1 MGGYQDSRPT
11 LPGSGL
17 AMGLLLVQTLSGR
30 RDCSLQGAGADRR
43 AIGISSSVKTKPCS
57 LLARE
62 RKGWESV
69 PVPGSQLEGQPPS
82 NLTWGHTRGS
92 GVV

>member
-1 MGGYQDSRPT
+1 MGIRVLGPT

-43 AIGISSSVKTKPCS
+43 AIGISSSVKTKLCS

-62 RKGWESV
+62 RKDRVCPCSRF
-69 PVPGSQLEGQPPS
+69 PA
-82 NLTWGHTRGS
+82 
-92 GVV
+92 

>member
-1 MGGYQDSRPT
+1 MGIRVLGPT

-43 AIGISSSVKTKPCS
+43 TIGISSSVKTKLCS

-62 RKGWESV
+62 RKDRSLSLFQV
-69 PVPGSQLEGQPPS
+69 PSL
-82 NLTWGHTRGS
+82 RGS
-92 GVV
+92 LLLI